1 MGAFDLANLG
11 GYGTGIILGFLF
23 SSIFSDRLGNTFLVV
38 AAIFAGATIF
48 SYVFLREPP
57 HASQRRMSVR
67 EMFRSLTGEVS
78 AIFPL
83 WFSMTII
90 TGIYFF
96 LPRLAS
102 IAEGKAIAGQK
113 VISPSSAPV
122 ILLGLIVL
130 GAGAVFFGR
139 LSDKV
144 GRTRT
149 IMIGVAGEIGFLL
162 ILPQLFQVLIVVPPD
177 QPFLKTLQQV
187 GILGVVGGILF
198 FLGSALVPTILA
210 YVGDRASH
218 EYRGSAMGL
227 YSLMLSAGIALGT
240 VLAGVAD
247 EIGSQGGL
255 NPQAGVEAVF
265 FTGVIIFSTLSFTTG
280 ILLRQN
286 RRSPSEPHL
295 SREEA
300 RPL

>member
-1 MGAFDLANLG
+1 
-11 GYGTGIILGFLF
+11 
-23 SSIFSDRLGNTFLVV
+23 
-38 AAIFAGATIF
+38 
-48 SYVFLREPP
+48 
-57 HASQRRMSVR
+57 
-67 EMFRSLTGEVS
+67 MFRSLTGEVS

-102 IAEGKAIAGQK
+102 IAEGKAMTGQK
-113 VISPSSAPV
+113 VISPSTAPV

-139 LSDKV
+139 LSDKI

-177 QPFLKTLQQV
+177 QPFLVTLQQV

-265 FTGVIIFSTLSFTTG
+265 FTGVIIFSTLSVATG

-286 RRSPSEPHL
+286 RHSPIAPPL
-295 SREEA
+295 PTEEA
-300 RPL
+300 RSL